1 EEHICEP
8 DAINSL
14 FSKLVQNDVSKL
26 DTAQA
31 VRDLNIELVLTA
43 HPTEITRRTMIN
55 KLVKINECLSKL
67 ELSDL
72 SSKERRK
79 TERRLEQLIAQ
90 GWHSDVIRQQRPT
103 PLDEAKWGFAVVENS
118 LWEAVPDFLREMNDR

>member
-1 EEHICEP
+1 MNEL
-8 DAINSL
+8 DAIGSL
-14 FSKLVQNDVSKL
+14 FAKLAQKSVSKF

-31 VRDLNIELVLTA
+31 IRDLNIELVLTA

-72 SSKERRK
+72 SPKERHK

-90 GWHSDVIRQQRPT
+90 SWHSDVIRQQRPT
-103 PLDEAKWGFAVVENS
+103 PLDKPNGVRGRRKLTVARRS
-118 LWEAVPDFLREMNDR
+118 